1 MGTRQKDLNFYT
13 LGYQLHSP
21 MTLVRLLKAQR
32 ISVLV
37 DVRQNPIS
45 RKRGFSKNHL
55 EKSARLSGIDY
66 FHAPQLGTPP
76 AIRKHYASGGNIQDV
91 LEAYEKHLRS
101 CRQHLR
107 SLLEA
112 VTSRRFCLLCL
123 ESDYTSCHRSII
135 AKVLAEMTGWQPIHL
150 R

>member
-1 MGTRQKDLNFYT
+1 MGARHRDINFYT

-21 MTLVRLLKAQR
+21 ITLLRLLTAQN

-45 RKRGFSKNHL
+45 RKRGFSRTHL
-55 EKSARLSGIDY
+55 AKSARLSGIDY

-76 AIRKHYASGGNIQDV
+76 AIRKQYANGGTVPDV
-91 LEAYEKHLRS
+91 LKAYEKYLRNRRS
-101 CRQHLR
+101 YLC
-107 SLLEA
+107 SLLKR
-112 VTSRRFCLLCL
+112 VTSQRFCLLCL

-135 AKVLAEMTGWQPIHL
+135 AEVLAEMTGWQPIHL